1 MRRKRTAHRSISQE
15 TCSLPEEKLPKKAQF
30 LLIRESYRSLI
41 RMSAFRKAGIF
52 NCHMEFSMWNVPS
65 GYRHSVCINPG
76 LISCDGIRLFHA
88 RLPRKKPASARQ
100 IHLLQGMWS
109 CTGQMFFICFD
120 ILWLAYIDWSM
131 WKTCVCRI
139 DLPDTHIGLSMY
151 VTSVYGVLTR
161 LIYVWPSKNFWMR
174 SSVDSSN
181 KSSWTSGNFAF
192 RDDQYFFFPLDTAH
206 MSLVTYLHRYEDAF
220 R

>member
-1 MRRKRTAHRSISQE
+1 
-15 TCSLPEEKLPKKAQF
+15 
-30 LLIRESYRSLI
+30 
-41 RMSAFRKAGIF
+41 MSAFRKADIF

-120 ILWLAYIDWSM
+120 ILWLAYID
-131 WKTCVCRI
+131 
-139 DLPDTHIGLSMY
+139 
-151 VTSVYGVLTR
+151 
-161 LIYVWPSKNFWMR
+161 
-174 SSVDSSN
+174 
-181 KSSWTSGNFAF
+181 
-192 RDDQYFFFPLDTAH
+192 
-206 MSLVTYLHRYEDAF
+206 
-220 R
+220 